1 MVKNVTLT
9 VEEILLKKA
18 RAKALAQNK
27 TLNLLFREWVAQ
39 YIGSCE
45 GRAGKYEA
53 LMSKLSHAQ
62 AGRRFTRDEMNA
74 R

>member
-9 VEEILLKKA
+9 VEENLLKKA

-27 TLNLLFREWVAQ
+27 TLNLLFREWVGQ

-45 GRAGKYEA
+45 GRSAKYQT
-53 LMSKLSHAQ
+53 LMSKLSGAE
-62 AGRRFTRDEMNA
+62 AGRRFTRDEMNV